1 MKIVLLGNS
10 QLATSAAWGLC
21 QSETTREIVFMSD
34 PTSSKNKNRFVPSK
48 GDAQGKLRDLVESN
62 ALSAS
67 DTEISFSNSS
77 EDLSGADVVILLPPM
92 GQSGFRSAQASKTT
106 GTALVKRFIE
116 GIQQNAS
123 DAKILVAISPTNY
136 IAAWI
141 HQALGDGKIIGLGNG
156 TATAHLTAEIA
167 KRVEVSVKDVTAL
180 AIGSD
185 WETYPLPQYCRVNGI
200 PLAQL
205 MPNTE
210 IDSLCEAVSKRC
222 PHTTQSEYTLISHI
236 LQVVSAIALDKKRV
250 MSVGTHI
257 SAGETSV
264 YLNVPAQIG
273 SDGVTSI
280 VPLELDTHQRE
291 QFKKLVAQSA
301 EDQSV

>member
-1 MKIVLLGNS
+1 MKVALLGNS
-10 QLATSAAWGLC
+10 QLAVSAAWGLC
-21 QSETTREIVFMSD
+21 QSETAHEIVFVSD
-34 PTSSKNKNRFVPSK
+34 ATSNKNRFVSSK
-48 GDAQGKLRDLVESN
+48 ENTPKRLQDLVESN

-67 DTEISFSNSS
+67 DTAISFSNAL
-77 EDLSGADVVILLPPM
+77 EGLSGADVIILLPPM

-106 GTALVKRFIE
+106 GVALVRRFVT
-116 GIQQNAS
+116 GIQQHAS
-123 DAKILVAISPTNY
+123 DAKILVAISPANY
-136 IAAWI
+136 IAAWT
-141 HQALGDGKIIGLGNG
+141 HQALGGGKIMGLGNG
-156 TATAHLTAEIA
+156 AATAHLTAEIA

-185 WETYPLPQYCRVNGI
+185 WETYALPQYCRVNGI

-205 MPNTE
+205 MSEAE
-210 IDSLCEAVSKRC
+210 IDSLSEAVSQRC
-222 PHTTQSEYTLISHI
+222 PYTTQSEYTLISHI

-280 VPLELDTHQRE
+280 VPLELEAHQRE
-291 QFKKLVAQSA
+291 QFKKLVTQSA
-301 EDQSV
+301 EDQSP

>member
-1 MKIVLLGNS
+1 MKLALLGNS
-10 QLATSAAWGLC
+10 QLAVSAAWGLC
-21 QSETTREIVFMSD
+21 QSETAHEIVFVSD
-34 PTSSKNKNRFVPSK
+34 ATANKNRFVPSK
-48 GDAQGKLRDLVESN
+48 EDASGRLRDLVESN

-67 DTEISFSNSS
+67 DTAISFSNAL
-77 EDLSGADVVILLPPM
+77 EGLAGADVVMLLPPM
-92 GQSGFRSAQASKTT
+92 GQSGFRSPQASKTT
-106 GTALVKRFIE
+106 GIALVRRFIP
-116 GIQQNAS
+116 GIQQYAA
-123 DAKILVAISPTNY
+123 DAKILMAIAPTNY
-136 IAAWI
+136 IAAWT
-141 HQALGDGKIIGLGNG
+141 HEALGGGKIIGLGNG
-156 TATAHLTAEIA
+156 AATAHLTAEIA

-205 MPNTE
+205 MSEVE
-210 IDSLCEAVSKRC
+210 IDSLAKAVSQRC
-222 PHTTQSEYTLISHI
+222 PYTTQSEYTLISHI
-236 LQVVSAIALDKKRV
+236 LQVVSAIALDKNRV

-273 SDGVTSI
+273 SEGVTSI
-280 VPLELDTHQRE
+280 VPLELEAQQRE

-301 EDQSV
+301 EDQSP

>member
-1 MKIVLLGNS
+1 MKVALLGNS
-10 QLATSAAWGLC
+10 QLAVSAAWGLC
-21 QSETTREIVFMSD
+21 QAGAAHEIVFVSD
-34 PTSSKNKNRFVPSK
+34 ATSNKNRFVSSK
-48 GDAQGKLRDLVESN
+48 EDTPGRLRDLVESN

-67 DTEISFSNSS
+67 DTAISFSNAL
-77 EDLSGADVVILLPPM
+77 EGLSGADVIILLPPM

-106 GTALVKRFIE
+106 GIALVKRFVP
-116 GIQQNAS
+116 GIQQHGS
-123 DAKILVAISPTNY
+123 DAKILMAISPANY
-136 IAAWI
+136 IAAWT
-141 HQALGDGKIIGLGNG
+141 HQALGGRRIIGLGNG
-156 TATAHLTAEIA
+156 AATAHLTAEIA

-205 MPNTE
+205 MSEAE
-210 IDSLCEAVSKRC
+210 IDSLCGAVSQRC
-222 PHTTQSEYTLISHI
+222 PYTTPSEYTLISHI

-280 VPLELDTHQRE
+280 VPLELDGHQRD
-291 QFKKLVAQSA
+291 QFKKLVTQSA
-301 EDQSV
+301 EDQSP